1 MIVCKELDKT
11 FETKEELFKA
21 LKENKTKIISDKKRK
36 AFNSVDKGISVG
48 VKPLDASKVEGSSL
62 KEEMDDNHYYIVVNT
77 TKILDSHNDLH
88 VNGIWN
94 KSAKEQNR
102 KNALLDSHIDTISTT
117 LAKREDVEILIKEI
131 PFNAL
136 GYSYKGN
143 TEALIYKI
151 EKSKMRE
158 DVREWLDGGYQ
169 VQASVK
175 MQYVKMDIAMK
186 SEAKED
192 EEERRIYDQYKG
204 QIANIDDFEKE
215 PLYFFVQREAKNVD
229 ESSLVS
235 RGSNHVTGRIT
246 NEPSKD
252 TQNNKEAVKNT
263 SADLINFYN
272 TLNS

>member
-21 LKENKTKIISDKKRK
+21 LKENKDKIITDKKSK
-36 AFNSVDKGISVG
+36 SFNSVDKGVFVS
-48 VKPLDASKVEGSSL
+48 VKPLQAKNLDGSTI
-62 KEEMDDNHYYIVVNT
+62 KEELDDNFYYIVTNT
-77 TKILDSHNDLH
+77 TNILDSHNDLH
-88 VNGIWN
+88 VKGIWN

-102 KNALLDSHIDTISTT
+102 KNALLDSHIDTLSTT
-117 LAKREDVEILIKEI
+117 LAKREDVEIMVKEI

-143 TEALIYKI
+143 TEALVYKI
-151 EKSKMRE
+151 EKTKMRQ
-158 DVREWLDGGYQ
+158 DIRDWLDGGYK

-186 SEAKED
+186 SDDKED
-192 EEERRIYDQYKG
+192 EEYRKTYDQYKG
-204 QIANIDDFEKE
+204 QIANVDDFEKE

-235 RGSNHVTGRIT
+235 RGSNHVTGRLT

-252 TQNNKEAVKNT
+252 TQNNKEAVNNT
-263 SADLINFYN
+263 SADLILLYN

>member
-1 MIVCKELDKT
+1 MIVCKELNT
-11 FETKEELFKA
+11 SFETKEELFKA
-21 LKENKTKIISDKKRK
+21 LKQNKSKIISEKKSK
-36 AFNSVDKGISVG
+36 SFNSIDKDVCVS
-48 VKPLDASKVEGSSL
+48 VKPLDVSKIEGSSF
-62 KEEMDDNHYYIVVNT
+62 KEEMDDKYYYIVVNT

-102 KNALLDSHIDTISTT
+102 KNALLDSHIDTLSTT
-117 LAKREDVEILIKEI
+117 LAKREDVEIMVKEI
-131 PFNAL
+131 PFSLL

-143 TEALIYKI
+143 TEALVYKI
-151 EKSKMRE
+151 EKSKMRQ
-158 DVREWLDGGYQ
+158 DVREWLDGGYNI
-169 VQASVK
+169 QASVK

-186 SEAKED
+186 SDSKED

-204 QIANIDDFEKE
+204 QIANIADFEKE

-252 TQNNKEAVKNT
+252 TQNNKEAVYDT

>member
-21 LKENKTKIISDKKRK
+21 LKENKDKIITDKKSK
-36 AFNSVDKGISVG
+36 AFNSVDKGVFVS
-48 VKPLDASKVEGSSL
+48 VKPLQAKNLDGSTI
-62 KEEMDDNHYYIVVNT
+62 KEEMDDNFYYIVTNT
-77 TKILDSHNDLH
+77 TNILDSHNDLH
-88 VNGIWN
+88 VKGIWN

-102 KNALLDSHIDTISTT
+102 KNALLDSHIDTLSTT
-117 LAKREDVEILIKEI
+117 LAKREDVEIMVKEI

-143 TEALIYKI
+143 TEALVYKI
-151 EKSKMRE
+151 EKTKMRQ
-158 DVREWLDGGYQ
+158 DIRDWLDGGYK

-186 SEAKED
+186 SDDKED
-192 EEERRIYDQYKG
+192 EEYRKTYDQYKG

-215 PLYFFVQREAKNVD
+215 PLYFFVQTEAKNVD

-235 RGSNHVTGRIT
+235 RGSNHVTGRLT

-252 TQNNKEAVKNT
+252 TQNNKEAVKDT
-263 SADLINFYN
+263 SADLILLYN